1 MPSSVLCD
9 LEAHAEINGKVP
21 LPIYTSASH
30 LLGYPLPQ
38 SFRHMPIRTLYLP
51 WLAMGPKF
59 PPLQTSFFSIMV
71 FNMRKQDPWS
81 LTKVL
86 RAVHELWLVVPKA

>member
-1 MPSSVLCD
+1 MPSSVLYG

-21 LPIYTSASH
+21 LPIYTFASH
-30 LLGYPLPQ
+30 LLVYPFPQ
-38 SFRHMPIRTLYLP
+38 PFIHMRIHTLHLP

-71 FNMRKQDPWS
+71 FNMGKQDPWS

-86 RAVHELWLVVPKA
+86 IAVHELCLVVPKA